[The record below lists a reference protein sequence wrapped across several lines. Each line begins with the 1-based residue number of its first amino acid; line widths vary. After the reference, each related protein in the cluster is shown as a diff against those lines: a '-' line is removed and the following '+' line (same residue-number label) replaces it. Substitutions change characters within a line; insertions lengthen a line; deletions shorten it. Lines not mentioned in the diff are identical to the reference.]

1 MQVKG
6 WSQSDVKRKE
16 IFSSVMECNWKKQWI
31 VRSVQ
36 EVNIVHKKGLSGP
49 EGDCNGG
56 YYCILGADRP
66 SPTDGVTGDICPT
79 GAYCPPGSNDTTLC
93 PPGTYNPTQGEN

>member
-1 MQVKG
+1 MQLEEAVDCTQCPG
-6 WSQSDVKRKE
+6 GRY
-16 IFSSVMECNWKKQWI
+16 CT
-31 VRSVQ
+31 Q
-36 EVNIVHKKGLSGP
+36 EGLSAP

-93 PPGTYNPTQGEN
+93 PPGTYNPTQGEIKQFFSAQYYNNKGNYDH